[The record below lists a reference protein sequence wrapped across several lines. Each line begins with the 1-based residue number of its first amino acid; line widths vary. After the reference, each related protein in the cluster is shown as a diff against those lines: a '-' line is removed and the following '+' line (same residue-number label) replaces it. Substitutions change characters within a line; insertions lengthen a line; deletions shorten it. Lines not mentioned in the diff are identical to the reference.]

1 VFIRVHL
8 RLTFRLEPKV
18 LEKEMKAVMP
28 TSNCSATNE
37 RSVRGR
43 GLSLL
48 GMLLALVFC
57 VASAQ
62 AQKDL
67 TGKPTA
73 PVGSSTTAPAA
84 AATEKTRSRRVD
96 ETPVVAGG
104 DESSEANN
112 APAQPDMDG
121 KGADRLSVLR
131 AQIED
136 AKTDAERMRLQ
147 RTLVDYLVALN
158 KKSEAI
164 DELRAWSRVERLDPI
179 GFYNLGNALAR
190 LGDTDTAI
198 EAYRKAIKQR
208 HGNYTRAFNNL
219 GVVLLRQGRWDE
231 AQEALLSALRLE
243 NFRYAEASYN
253 LGRLYSMR
261 GEADLAIREWTRAL
275 AVEPDHADAAVALAR
290 ALAEDGNPE
299 RGLAVLDTFIARH
312 GTSNE
317 LADAR
322 REILFGSGV
331 SEAAK
336 PDAGTTAR
344 VASAS
349 APVTRSSSS
358 AAIVVTRDTVSDLA
372 TANVGSGAG
381 SGRKTGSIKSGSVKR
396 DTNGLRPLKV
406 SNETYDLLQRAR
418 VAREDGRSDEAIKFY
433 RRALSLNGGFL
444 PPANLELSFVLST
457 MKRYDEAAATL
468 TALTNREG
476 ERYPIAYY
484 HLGRQYEALGQFSL
498 AAEAYE
504 KAVAAFGDSNPQF
517 LLDVSRARE
526 KEGNTA
532 AALVA
537 MEAYVRISQNN
548 GRVPEWSTQRLSQ
561 LRQKIGATST
571 QTKQP

>member
-1 VFIRVHL
+1 
-8 RLTFRLEPKV
+8 
-18 LEKEMKAVMP
+18 MKADMP
-28 TSNCSATNE
+28 ILNCSETNK

-43 GLSLL
+43 RLRLLSLW
-48 GMLLALVFC
+48 LALAFC

-62 AQKDL
+62 AQDL
-67 TGKPTA
+67 TSKPA
-73 PVGSSTTAPAA
+73 SSGSNTNAPAA
-84 AATEKTRSRRVD
+84 TTTTEKTRSRRVA
-96 ETPVVAGG
+96 ETPDTTSG
-104 DESSEANN
+104 DEASEVNS
-112 APAQPDMDG
+112 AQPNADD

-164 DELRAWSRVERLDPI
+164 DELRAWSRAERLDPI

-208 HGNYTRAFNNL
+208 HGNYTRALNNL

-231 AQEALLSALRLE
+231 AQETLLSALRLE
-243 NFRYAEASYN
+243 NFRYGEASYN

-290 ALAEDGNPE
+290 AYAEDGNPE
-299 RGLAVLDTFIARH
+299 RGLAVLDTFIARR
-312 GTSNE
+312 GPSNE
-317 LADAR
+317 LAEAR

-331 SEAAK
+331 GEAAK
-336 PDAGTTAR
+336 AR
-344 VASAS
+344 SANT
-349 APVTRSSSS
+349 PVTRNGP
-358 AAIVVTRDTVSDLA
+358 AAVVVTRDSVSDFA
-372 TANVGSGAG
+372 TASV
-381 SGRKTGSIKSGSVKR
+381 KSGSGKR
-396 DTNGLRPLKV
+396 DASSLRPLKV

-418 VAREDGRSDEAIKFY
+418 VAREDGRGDEAIKFY
-433 RRALSLNGGFL
+433 RRVLSLNGGFL

-457 MKRYDEAAATL
+457 MKRYDEAAAIL
-468 TALTNREG
+468 TALTSREG

-484 HLGRQYEALGQFSL
+484 HLGRQYEALGELSR

-504 KAVAAFGDSNPQF
+504 KAAEAFGDSNPQF
-517 LLDVSRARE
+517 FLDVSRARE

-537 MEAYVRISQNN
+537 MERYVRISQSR
-548 GRVPEWSTQRLSQ
+548 GRVPEWSTERLTQ
-561 LRQKIGATST
+561 LRRKMGATST
-571 QTKQP
+571 QTKQ

>member
-1 VFIRVHL
+1 
-8 RLTFRLEPKV
+8 
-18 LEKEMKAVMP
+18 M
-28 TSNCSATNE
+28 S
-37 RSVRGR
+37 
-43 GLSLL
+43 
-48 GMLLALVFC
+48 LALVFC
-57 VASAQ
+57 VASAK
-62 AQKDL
+62 AQNDL
-67 TGKPTA
+67 TSKPATNGSNANA
-73 PVGSSTTAPAA
+73 P
-84 AATEKTRSRRVD
+84 AATEKTRSRRVE
-96 ETPVVAGG
+96 ETPETTSG
-104 DESSEANN
+104 DESSEVNN
-112 APAQPDMDG
+112 AQAQPDADG

-190 LGDTDTAI
+190 LGDTETAI

-208 HGNYTRAFNNL
+208 HGNYTRALNNL

-243 NFRYAEASYN
+243 NFRYGEASYN

-261 GEADLAIREWTRAL
+261 GEADLAIREWARAL
-275 AVEPDHADAAVALAR
+275 AVEPDHADAAVALGR

-299 RGLAVLDTFIARH
+299 RGLAVIDTFIARR
-312 GTSNE
+312 GPSSE
-317 LADAR
+317 LTDAR
-322 REILFGSGV
+322 REILFGGGV
-331 SEAAK
+331 SETAK
-336 PDAGTTAR
+336 SNIGSTAK
-344 VASAS
+344 VASVN

-358 AAIVVTRDTVSDLA
+358 AAIVVTRDSVSDLA
-372 TANVGSGAG
+372 TANVSSGA
-381 SGRKTGSIKSGSVKR
+381 SSRKPGNIKSGSGKR

-406 SNETYDLLQRAR
+406 SKETYDLLQRAR
-418 VAREDGRSDEAIKFY
+418 GAREDGRSDEAVKFY
-433 RRALSLNGGFL
+433 RHALSLNGGFL
-444 PPANLELSFVLST
+444 PPANLELSFVLSI
-457 MKRYDEAAATL
+457 MKHYDEAAATL
-468 TALTNREG
+468 TALTSREG
-476 ERYPIAYY
+476 ARYPIAYY
-484 HLGRQYEALGQFSL
+484 HLGRQYEALGQLSL

-504 KAVAAFGDSNPQF
+504 NAAAAFGDSNPQF

-537 MEAYVRISQNN
+537 MEAYVRISQKR
-548 GRVPEWSTQRLSQ
+548 GRVPEWSTERLTQ

>member
-1 VFIRVHL
+1 
-8 RLTFRLEPKV
+8 
-18 LEKEMKAVMP
+18 M
-28 TSNCSATNE
+28 S
-37 RSVRGR
+37 
-43 GLSLL
+43 
-48 GMLLALVFC
+48 LALVFC

-62 AQKDL
+62 AQNDL
-67 TGKPTA
+67 TSKPA
-73 PVGSSTTAPAA
+73 PGGSNANAPAA
-84 AATEKTRSRRVD
+84 AAPEKTRSRRVE
-96 ETPVVAGG
+96 ETPNTTSG
-104 DESSEANN
+104 DESSKANP
-112 APAQPDMDG
+112 AQAQPDADG
-121 KGADRLSVLR
+121 KGVDRLSVLR
-131 AQIED
+131 SQIEE
-136 AKTDAERMRLQ
+136 AKTDAERTRLQ

-208 HGNYTRAFNNL
+208 HGNYTRALNNL

-243 NFRYAEASYN
+243 NFRYGEASYN

-299 RGLAVLDTFIARH
+299 RGLAVLDTFIARR
-312 GTSNE
+312 GPSNE
-317 LADAR
+317 LAEAR
-322 REILFGSGV
+322 RVILFGSGL
-331 SEAAK
+331 SETVKSDAA
-336 PDAGTTAR
+336 PTAK
-344 VASAS
+344 VANVN
-349 APVTRSSSS
+349 APVTRNSS
-358 AAIVVTRDTVSDLA
+358 AAIVVTRDSVGDQA
-372 TANVGSGAG
+372 TANMGSGAG
-381 SGRKTGSIKSGSVKR
+381 SRKTGNVKSGGGER
-396 DTNGLRPLKV
+396 DAEGLRPLKV
-406 SNETYDLLQRAR
+406 SKETYDLLRRAR
-418 VAREDGRSDEAIKFY
+418 DARSDGSADEAVKFY

-444 PPANLELSFVLST
+444 PPANLELSFILSA

-468 TALTNREG
+468 TSLTSHEG
-476 ERYPIAYY
+476 ARYPIAYY
-484 HLGRQYEALGQFSL
+484 HLGRQYEALGQLSL

-517 LLDVSRARE
+517 LLDVSRTRE

-537 MEAYVRISQNN
+537 MEAYVRISQTR
-548 GRVPEWSTQRLSQ
+548 GRVPDWSTERLTQ
-561 LRQKIGATST
+561 LRQKIGAM
-571 QTKQP
+571 KN